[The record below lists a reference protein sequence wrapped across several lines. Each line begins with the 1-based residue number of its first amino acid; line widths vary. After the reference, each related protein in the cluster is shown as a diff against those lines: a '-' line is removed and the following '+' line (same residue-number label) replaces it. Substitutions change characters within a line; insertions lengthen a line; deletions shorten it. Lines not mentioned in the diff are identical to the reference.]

1 MISSAQRWMRCP
13 TPVALSRAVAEGL
26 DDELRAHV
34 TDCLRCSELVESF
47 EVPETAELPVHE
59 PSSSQA
65 RMVRA
70 QLLAAAAGAER
81 RPGRA
86 WLGWAFA
93 GVGFAAAAAAL
104 VLYLHRA
111 EPAAEYRGTIH
122 PHAQAAWVRLGTAPD
137 EIVRLT
143 DGMIS
148 IEVDKLQPGERFRVL
163 TGDAEVEVRGTAFEV
178 VAFRDHLLKVR
189 VHHGR
194 VEVRAAGA
202 PIKMLE
208 AGERW
213 ETTLAATEPTAP
225 TPDTDHPVQTPTT
238 DVPTTTDPR
247 NPTLDVASRKT
258 SGAVPSV
265 PSVPSVPTTGPRNPK
280 PDIASSSSGAA
291 SSVPTTGKRKPTRSE
306 SAVATSVSK
315 PSAAEPR
322 TTDPRKPATPP
333 AADPRKLTV
342 QTQIAP
348 STAPKRAI
356 EVAFD
361 RGWER
366 LRAGDARNA
375 ATEFERAALS
385 APGDPLAEDAWF
397 WHAASLVRAKSAGA
411 AAALDRFLA
420 SYPSSPRHGEA
431 AAMLGWLVIDNL
443 DRAEGLFR
451 SAASDRAAQ
460 VRASAEKGLAAI
472 AKRRKP

>member
-1 MISSAQRWMRCP
+1 MTSAQPRLRCP

-47 EVPETAELPVHE
+47 EVPELTELPVAE
-59 PSSSQA
+59 PSSSHA

-70 QLLAAAAGAER
+70 QLLAAAGGAGA
-81 RPGRA
+81 RPRRA
-86 WLGWAFA
+86 WFAWAFA
-93 GVGFAAAAAAL
+93 GAGFATAAVVL
-104 VLYLHRA
+104 VLYLRRA

-122 PHAQAAWVRLGTAPD
+122 PHAQAAWVRLGTTPD

-148 IEVDKLQPGERFRVL
+148 IEVDKLLPGERFRVV

-178 VAFRDHLLKVR
+178 VAFRDHLHKVR

-213 ETTLAATEPTAP
+213 ETTLAAA
-225 TPDTDHPVQTPTT
+225 DPTT
-238 DVPTTTDPR
+238 DAARNDRGAGSGNDPSTSPRPLAAPTESREPSDKP
-247 NPTLDVASRKT
+247 VAS
-258 SGAVPSV
+258 
-265 PSVPSVPTTGPRNPK
+265 
-280 PDIASSSSGAA
+280 
-291 SSVPTTGKRKPTRSE
+291 SE
-306 SAVATSVSK
+306 PAVATL
-315 PSAAEPR
+315 
-322 TTDPRKPATPP
+322 DPRKPAVATVPAAESKPAVATAPAAPRKPAVVAEPRKPAVATAPP
-333 AADPRKLTV
+333 APVVADPRKLTV
-342 QTQIAP
+342 QTQTAP
-348 STAPKRAI
+348 STVAPKRAI

-366 LRAGDARNA
+366 LRAGDPRNA
-375 ATEFERAALS
+375 AAEFERAALA
-385 APGDPLAEDAWF
+385 APRDPLAEDAWF
-397 WHAASLVRAKSAGA
+397 WHAASLVRAKSTGA
-411 AAALDRFLA
+411 VAALDRFLA
-420 SYPSSPRHGEA
+420 TYPGSPRHGEA
-431 AAMLGWLVIDNL
+431 SAMLGWLVIDNL
-443 DRAEGLFR
+443 DRAEALFR